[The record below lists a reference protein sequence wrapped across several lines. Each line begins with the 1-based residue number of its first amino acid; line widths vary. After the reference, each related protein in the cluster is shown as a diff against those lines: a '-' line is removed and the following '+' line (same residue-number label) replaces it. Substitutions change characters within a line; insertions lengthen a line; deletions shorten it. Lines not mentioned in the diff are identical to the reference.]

1 MQFLSTNLYIIY
13 FLNVILLYC
22 DLAFTKKK
30 QEKLLRINQNVVFI
44 YSLYQLLNLW
54 NFEFLWAA

>member
-54 NFEFLWAA
+54 NFEFL

>member
-44 YSLYQLLNLW
+44 YSLYQLINSKYPKHITC
-54 NFEFLWAA
+54 